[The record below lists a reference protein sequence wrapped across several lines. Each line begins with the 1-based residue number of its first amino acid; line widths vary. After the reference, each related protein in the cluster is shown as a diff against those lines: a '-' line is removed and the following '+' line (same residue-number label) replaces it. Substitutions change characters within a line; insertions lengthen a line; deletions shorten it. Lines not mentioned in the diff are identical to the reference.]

1 MNWKTHFRTVSER
14 EVSSRSAGT
23 ATFGGLLDVDPQTGQ
38 SKVSV
43 GMTWA
48 MGIGGVLAIA
58 GAAYYLGESLER
70 ERYLRRYEK
79 KRVEASGTRLRA
91 PPLQAPDE
99 EEMRLR
105 GKALAEALARTPK
118 GLKQAFRNTGEMSKT
133 ARVA

>member
-1 MNWKTHFRTVSER
+1 MNWSAHFRTVSER
-14 EVSSRSAGT
+14 EFPPRSVAT

-48 MGIGGVLAIA
+48 LGIGGVLAIA

-79 KRVEASGTRLRA
+79 KRVEASGTRLKA
-91 PPLQAPDE
+91 PPLRAPDEE

-118 GLKQAFRNTGEMSKT
+118 GLKQTGEMSKT